1 MCVFEIIPEDD
12 IDSTLEFVPKRG
24 MNSFVNVNRF
34 KIKIELLPIAL
45 ELSKEREE
53 RERVRIEAAVM

>member
-1 MCVFEIIPEDD
+1 
-12 IDSTLEFVPKRG
+12 

-53 RERVRIEAAVM
+53 IERVRIEAAVM